1 VVKRS
6 LTLADVKKVIVD
18 EKSNK
23 IILIAK
29 RGNTKQIKVVRDK
42 GIVDLLIYNG
52 VIKLKDVVFMKN
64 VKLQDIK
71 KKYL

>member
-1 VVKRS
+1 MVKRS